1 MYVGI
6 AIPWESFNQPD
17 TTGITY
23 PRLFGLGLLVLL
35 FRRVPALLLT
45 YKMMPNVVK
54 DWKEAIFMGYFGP
67 IGVGAVYYLQH
78 TRLLFPKEDAASAG
92 ERALLDAICPGQYY
106 QFRTSFVLLLANYSI
121 SGLLPRII
129 LDSGSW
135 VVDPHLKRNI

>member
-23 PRLFGLGLLVLL
+23 PRLFGLGLLVLV

-78 TRLLFPKEDAASAG
+78 TRLLFPKEDSASAG
-92 ERALLDAICPGQYY
+92 ERALLDAICPG
-106 QFRTSFVLLLANYSI
+106 
-121 SGLLPRII
+121 
-129 LDSGSW
+129 
-135 VVDPHLKRNI
+135 